1 MDTTWKLS
9 WQRASNH
16 EGFTRGAR
24 AFVALAVVLVY
35 GWWVDWQ
42 TELMPV
48 LLGVIASALTETDD
62 SWRGRLRA
70 QCLALVCFGLMA
82 WAVWATVSWPWV
94 LMGVMAVSAFSI
106 TMLGAL
112 SERYRAIAFG
122 SLILFIYAGLAA
134 HSSREGPGRRSR

>member
-24 AFVALAVVLVY
+24 AFLALAVVLAY
-35 GWWVDWQ
+35 GWWADWQ

-70 QCLALVCFGLMA
+70 QLLAMGCFTLVAL
-82 WAVWATVSWPWV
+82 AVCATVSWPWV
-94 LMGVMAVSAFSI
+94 LMGVMALSAFTF
-106 TMLGAL
+106 TMLG
-112 SERYRAIAFG
+112 R
-122 SLILFIYAGLAA
+122 
-134 HSSREGPGRRSR
+134 

>member
-1 MDTTWKLS
+1 LVDTTWKLS

-24 AFVALAVVLVY
+24 AFLALAVVLAY
-35 GWWVDWQ
+35 GWWADWQ

-70 QCLALVCFGLMA
+70 QLLAMGCFTLVAL
-82 WAVWATVSWPWV
+82 AVCATV
-94 LMGVMAVSAFSI
+94 
-106 TMLGAL
+106 
-112 SERYRAIAFG
+112 
-122 SLILFIYAGLAA
+122 
-134 HSSREGPGRRSR
+134 